1 MPGNLPESI
10 RYSSIPLWKLSG
22 DNTEAWVQRWR
33 GLSEYCTDIIWF
45 QGCSPMSALLSCQNA
60 SVLPWGPWGYPEK
73 LVCGHQDTAAA
84 KSLQSCLTLCDPID
98 GSPPGSPIPGILQ
111 AITLG
116 VGCHFYKPSI
126 GSLHR
131 NRSGLTVRY
140 PFLWGKGKALSQR
153 QQKKT
158 LTFWSKGS
166 NEALHIHLQWLS
178 GKRTVLSRD
187 RAIFRTPAW

>member
-33 GLSEYCTDIIWF
+33 GISEYCTDIIWF

-84 KSLQSCLTLCDPID
+84 KSLQLCPTLCDPHRRQPSRLPHPWD
-98 GSPPGSPIPGILQ
+98 SPGINTGSGLPFLQ
-111 AITLG
+111 A
-116 VGCHFYKPSI
+116 FNRKSAQKPI
-126 GSLHR
+126 WPNCPVPLSL
-131 NRSGLTVRY
+131 
-140 PFLWGKGKALSQR
+140 
-153 QQKKT
+153 
-158 LTFWSKGS
+158 
-166 NEALHIHLQWLS
+166 
-178 GKRTVLSRD
+178 GKR
-187 RAIFRTPAW
+187 